1 MPSRKNLK
9 NRIKT
14 RRVTALRNLK
24 RRLDIAKYWQPM
36 ADTDRAKKWAEKR
49 LEKAKLEATV
59 LEARIGSYS

>member
-9 NRIKT
+9 NRIKA

-24 RRLDIAKYWQPM
+24 RRLDSAKYWTPV
-36 ADTDRAKKWAEKR
+36 ADTDKAKKWVEKR
-49 LEKAKLEATV
+49 LEKAKLEAEV

>member
-1 MPSRKNLK
+1 MPTRKNQK
-9 NRIKT
+9 DRIKA

-36 ADTDRAKKWAEKR
+36 ADTDKARKWAEKR

-59 LEARIGSYS
+59 LESRIGAYS